1 MESCW
6 EDLANA
12 IILQAVED
20 YRKAR
25 KVLKKYPDNK
35 EANDMIRDTES
46 FFRSDWYCMLTDIDG
61 DKLKETLRR
70 EPIWK
75 LRII

>member
-1 MESCW
+1 MRWNW

-25 KVLKKYPDNK
+25 KRVRTPPDQK
-35 EANDMIRDTES
+35 IAQATIREVER
-46 FFRSDWYCMLTDIDG
+46 FFKSWWFAQLTDVDG
-61 DKLKETLRR
+61 EMLLEKLQKEVVL
-70 EPIWK
+70 
-75 LRII
+75 

>member
-12 IILQAVED
+12 IVLQAVED

-25 KVLKKYPDNK
+25 KVLKKYPDNR

-46 FFRSDWYCMLTDIDG
+46 FFRSDWFGVLTEIDG
-61 DKLKETLRR
+61 EYLLRKLKEET
-70 EPIWK
+70 EG
-75 LRII
+75 

>member
-25 KVLKKYPDNK
+25 KVLKKYPDNR

-46 FFRSDWYCMLTDIDG
+46 FFRSDWFGVLTEIDG
-61 DKLKETLRR
+61 EYLLRKLKEET
-70 EPIWK
+70 EG
-75 LRII
+75 